1 MRSLRYLN
9 KYLFKYKR
17 KLGLGILF
25 VVMSNVFSLF
35 PAKFI
40 GDAFRIIETF
50 IQSSNTEK
58 IFSSSNND
66 LIKIVLFIF
75 FAVCVKGLFMFL
87 MRQTIIVVSRKIEYD
102 LKNEIY
108 NHYQSL
114 SVSFF
119 RNNKTG
125 DILNRISEDVN
136 KVRMY
141 LGPAILYSLNLICL
155 LTFVIFRMIFISP
168 ELTFWVLIPLPLLS
182 FLIYKISSS
191 INLNS
196 ELVQVKLAD
205 LTNLTQQFIRSIKI
219 IKSSNSETDSLHEF
233 NSYSNNYVNSQLDLI
248 KINSLFF
255 PLMIFLVGMST
266 LLTIWAGEKL
276 VRFGDIDIGVIA
288 EFIIYVNMLTWPVTS
303 IGWVT
308 SIVQTAAASQKRI
321 NEFLSERNDIIS
333 KNLSKKSIIGSIS
346 FQNVSFEYKNQQILD
361 GINFE
366 IKKGDFLGIIGNIG
380 SGKSTLLQLI
390 CRFLNLKKGE
400 IRIDEELIENFDIQ
414 YLRSHVSYVPQE
426 SFLFSDTIRNNL
438 LFGNNNASDLELS
451 KVLDTVCMSHDV
463 SKFKLG
469 LETYIGERG
478 VTLSGGQK
486 QRLNIAR
493 ALLKSSSIL
502 LIDDSLSNIDVENEQ
517 KILSNIYSLKGKKT
531 TLIVS
536 NRVSSISKCNQILVL
551 NDGKIIEKG
560 GHDELLKLD
569 GYYKK
574 IHDIQTIT
582 F

>member
-9 KYLFKYKR
+9 KYLFKYR
-17 KLGLGILF
+17 YKLGLGVLF
-25 VVMSNVFSLF
+25 VVISNVFSLL

-40 GDAFRIIETF
+40 GDAFRIIESVTQLNKADRA
-50 IQSSNTEK
+50 ILSSD
-58 IFSSSNND
+58 ND
-66 LIKIVLFIF
+66 LIKVVLFIF
-75 FAVCVKGLFMFL
+75 LAVCVKGFFMFL
-87 MRQTIIVVSRKIEYD
+87 MRQTIIVVSRNIEYD

-108 NHYQSL
+108 NHYQYL
-114 SVSFF
+114 SISFF
-119 RNNKTG
+119 RQNRTG

-141 LGPAILYSLNLICL
+141 LGPAILYTLNLICL
-155 LTFVIFRMIFISP
+155 LIFVIFRMISISP
-168 ELTFWVLIPLPLLS
+168 ELTFWVLLPLPMLS
-182 FLIYKISSS
+182 FLIYKISSA

-196 ELVQVKLAD
+196 ELVQVRLAD

-219 IKSSNSETDSLHEF
+219 IKSSNSEKNSLYEF
-233 NSYSNNYVNSQLDLI
+233 NSSSNSYMKSQLGLI

-255 PLMIFLVGMST
+255 PFMIFLVGMST
-266 LLTIWAGEKL
+266 LLTIWVGEKL
-276 VRFGDIDIGVIA
+276 VRVGNIDIGVIA

-321 NEFLSERNDIIS
+321 NEFLSKKNNITS
-333 KNLSKKSIIGSIS
+333 KKSSKKSIIGDIS
-346 FQNVSFEYKNQQILD
+346 FQNVSFAYKNLKILD
-361 GINFE
+361 NVNFE
-366 IKKGDFLGIIGNIG
+366 IKQGDFLGIMGNVG
-380 SGKSTLLQLI
+380 SGKSTFLQLI
-390 CRFLNLKKGE
+390 CRFLELKKGKIE
-400 IRIDEELIENFDIQ
+400 IDGESIENFDISH
-414 YLRSHVSYVPQE
+414 LRSHISYVPQE

-438 LFGNNNASDLELS
+438 LFGKNDASDLELS
-451 KVLDTVCMSHDV
+451 EILDTVCMNHDV

-493 ALLKSSSIL
+493 ALLKPSSIL
-502 LIDDSLSNIDVENEQ
+502 LVDDSLSNIDVENEK

-536 NRVSSISKCNQILVL
+536 NRLSAISKCNQIIVL
-551 NDGKIIEKG
+551 NNGKIIERG
-560 GHDELLKLD
+560 NHRELLKLN

-574 IHDIQTIT
+574 IYDIQTIT

>member
-1 MRSLRYLN
+1 MGSLRYLN
-9 KYLFKYKR
+9 KYLFKYR
-17 KLGLGILF
+17 YKLLLGVLF
-25 VVMSNVFSLF
+25 VVMSNVFSLL

-40 GDAFRIIETF
+40 GDAFRTIELF
-50 IQSSNTEK
+50 IQQ
-58 IFSSSNND
+58 SSSNQELSVSDHD
-66 LIKIVLFIF
+66 LLKIVLFIF
-75 FAVCVKGLFMFL
+75 LAVCVKGFFMFL
-87 MRQTIIVVSRKIEYD
+87 MRQTIIVVSRCIEYD

-108 NHYQSL
+108 DHYQSL
-114 SVSFF
+114 SISFF
-119 RNNKTG
+119 RSNRTG

-141 LGPAILYSLNLICL
+141 LGPAILYSLNLIFL
-155 LTFVIFRMIFISP
+155 LTFVIFRMIYISP

-182 FLIYKISSS
+182 FLIYKISSA

-196 ELVQVKLAD
+196 ELVQIKLAD
-205 LTNLTQQFIRSIKI
+205 LTNLTQQFISSIKI
-219 IKSSNSETDSLHEF
+219 IKSSNSEKKSLNEF
-233 NSYSNNYVNSQLDLI
+233 NSFSNSYMNSQLDLI

-276 VRFGDIDIGVIA
+276 VRFGEIDIGVIA

-308 SIVQTAAASQKRI
+308 SIVQTASASQKRI
-321 NEFLSERNDIIS
+321 NEFLSE
-333 KNLSKKSIIGSIS
+333 KNNIKSKKSIKKNIIGDIS
-346 FQNVSFEYKNQQILD
+346 FQNVSFEYKNQKVLD
-361 GINFE
+361 NINFD
-366 IKKGDFLGIIGNIG
+366 IKKGDFLGIIGNVG

-390 CRFLNLKKGE
+390 CRFLDIKSGQLQ
-400 IRIDEELIENFDIQ
+400 IDEESIENFDIHC
-414 YLRSHVSYVPQE
+414 LRSHISYVPQE

-438 LFGNNNASDLELS
+438 LFGKKESSDLEIS
-451 KVLDTVCMSHDV
+451 EVLDLVCMNHDI
-463 SKFKLG
+463 SKFKHG

-486 QRLNIAR
+486 QRLNLAR
-493 ALLKSSSIL
+493 ALLKPSSIL
-502 LIDDSLSNIDVENEQ
+502 LIDDSLSNIDVENEK

-536 NRVSSISKCNQILVL
+536 NRISSISNCSHIIVL
-551 NDGKIIEKG
+551 NNGRIVERGNHND
-560 GHDELLKLD
+560 LLKLN

-574 IHDIQTIT
+574 IYDIQSIT
-582 F
+582 